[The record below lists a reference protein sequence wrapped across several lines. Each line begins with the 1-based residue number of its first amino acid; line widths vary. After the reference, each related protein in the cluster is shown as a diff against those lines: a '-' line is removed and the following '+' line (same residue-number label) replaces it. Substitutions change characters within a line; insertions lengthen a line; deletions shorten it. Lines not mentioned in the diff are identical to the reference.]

1 MDLSVV
7 IVARNEEASI
17 GRSLEALTRELAGRS
32 NEIILVD
39 SASTDRT
46 VEIARSHAIRIIH
59 LEPGPLLSPAAGRY
73 MGTFASSGEFIL
85 FLDGDMILIPGWID
99 RAMKELQAGH
109 LAAVVGRLYWV
120 RPGESLSMDHPD
132 DAPCGI
138 IPANAPSYGIYR
150 RAVLERSG
158 TFNPYIKGEEEIELG
173 YRIVREGFELRR
185 IDVPMVYHVDKPRDS
200 RAVHQKARYFAGT
213 GQILRR
219 YAGTALW
226 NRLVRNTLHVFAQQA
241 ALLVPPVG
249 ALCALALGAPAL
261 AMVLLVVFAGVILAL
276 TAWKGPSKVFLYLRS
291 LLLITWYMM
300 KGFFRGLPDGRGFE
314 NHIRYTITGPHG

>member
-7 IVARNEEASI
+7 IVARNEEATI

-32 NEIILVD
+32 SEIILVD

-46 VEIARSHAIRIIH
+46 VEIARTHAVRIIH

-73 MGTFASSGEFIL
+73 MGTFASRGEFIL
-85 FLDGDMILIPGWID
+85 FLDGDMIIIPGWID
-99 RAMKELQAGH
+99 RAMQELQAGR
-109 LAAVVGRLYWV
+109 LAAIAGRLYWV
-120 RPGESLSMDHPD
+120 LPGETISMDHPD
-132 DAPCGI
+132 NAPCGV
-138 IPANAPSYGIYR
+138 IPMNAPSYGIYR
-150 RAVLERSG
+150 RAALERSG

-185 IDVPMVYHVDKPRDS
+185 IEVPMVYHIDKPRDS

-226 NRLVRNTLHVFAQQA
+226 NRLVRNTLHVFVQQA
-241 ALLVPPVG
+241 ALVVPPLG
-249 ALCALALGAPAL
+249 ALCALAIGAPML
-261 AMVLLVVFAGVILAL
+261 AVTLLVVFVGVLLAL
-276 TAWKGPSKVFLYLRS
+276 TVWKGPSKVVLYLRS

-300 KGFFRGLPDGRGFE
+300 KGFLRGLPDGRGFE
-314 NHIRYTITGPHG
+314 HQIRYTITEP